1 MVKSEDIYKREMKDK
16 NIRLFEIV
24 DLLLEMKLDEE
35 NGISLPTQSDIKSS
49 CCSRLVKIYNGL
61 KIQYMLNDTI
71 TKDEFEAKLYALLH
85 EDEKIFEEAMEVVS
99 IIKTKYKVDNVQ
111 EEM

>member
-1 MVKSEDIYKREMKDK
+1 MAKAGEIYKRDMNSK
-16 NIRLFEIV
+16 NIKLFEIV
-24 DLLLEMKLDEE
+24 DLLLEIKLDEE

-49 CCSRLVKIYNGL
+49 CCSRLVNIYNGL

-71 TKDEFEAKLYALLH
+71 TKDEFEAKLYILLH
-85 EDEKIFEEAMEVVS
+85 EDEEIFEEAMEVVS
-99 IIKTKYKVDNVQ
+99 IIKTKYKVDNEQ